1 VLLSQLGERYY
12 QEDFFRFCRHY
23 GTVPDAARPATP
35 TDKGRVERD
44 IGYAKGNWRRGRDF
58 EDFAH
63 ARADLAAWR
72 DEIANVRLHGTTRRR
87 PVDLLEQERPHLR
100 PLPEDAFEIST
111 WGRYKV
117 RKDVHVHVEG
127 NYYSV
132 PWRLAG
138 QWVTVRLRDDEVA
151 VFADGKRVAAHRRA
165 EGKGHTI
172 TDPAHLPPTKRLAT
186 QEIHRRRV
194 MAIREAGP
202 RCAEFLSRLREG
214 QGVHG
219 DQVARLARLVATY
232 GEAALERAC
241 GRALFF
247 GATDSAT
254 RIERILSR
262 GLHEQPLPQTRCF
275 ELVNTNGD
283 YGRSL
288 GEYEALLAVGEV
300 TR

>member
-1 VLLSQLGERYY
+1 VNQLGERYY

-23 GTVPDAARPATP
+23 GTMPDAARPGTP

-44 IGYAKGNWRRGRDF
+44 IGYAKGNWLRGRAFDG
-58 EDFAH
+58 FAH

-87 PVDLLEQERPHLR
+87 PVDLLEEERLHLH
-100 PLPEDAFEIST
+100 PLPGDAFEVST

-117 RKDVHVHVEG
+117 RKDVHIHVEG

-138 QWVTVRLRDDEVA
+138 QQVTVRLRDDEVVA
-151 VFADGKRVAAHRRA
+151 FADGELVASHERA
-165 EGKGHTI
+165 RGKGRTV
-172 TDPAHLPPTKRLAT
+172 TDPEHLPPTKRLAT

-194 MAIREAGP
+194 MTIRAAGP
-202 RCAEFLSRLREG
+202 QCAEFLSRLRES
-214 QGVHG
+214 QGVHS
-219 DQVARLARLVATY
+219 DQAARLARLVATY

-247 GATDSAT
+247 GATDSAA
-254 RIERILSR
+254 RIERILER
-262 GLHEQPLPQTRCF
+262 GLHDLPLPEMRRIEADSRRDF
-275 ELVNTNGD
+275 
-283 YGRSL
+283 GRSL
-288 GEYEALLAVGEV
+288 GEYEALLMAGEV
-300 TR
+300 SR